1 MTHPGGGSGG
11 TGPSGGAGTGPGRTV
26 TPLTAEQRADNYR
39 RQTGTDRLTP
49 RQQRRIR
56 HKARGGGRTNPQPT
70 YPTPV
75 PVPSPRPGTPPP
87 PR

>member
-1 MTHPGGGSGG
+1 MTPTQPTHPPS
-11 TGPSGGAGTGPGRTV
+11 GPSNPPRPSGPAR
-26 TPLTAEQRADNYR
+26 PLTAEQRADNYR

-56 HKARGGGRTNPQPT
+56 HKANRGGRTNPQPT

-75 PVPSPRPGTPPP
+75 PVPSPKPGTPPP

>member
-11 TGPSGGAGTGPGRTV
+11 RTGPGRTV
-26 TPLTAEQRADNYR
+26 APLTIEQRADNYR
-39 RQTGTDRLTP
+39 RQSGTDRLTP

-56 HKARGGGRTNPQPT
+56 HKANRGGRTNPQPT

-87 PR
+87 PK